1 MQNPLEFL
9 NARIDLARSSR
20 RRTKRVQSI
29 ASDERREREDL
40 GILAMA
46 DDRALDTSAST
57 ETAVQPP
64 SAVSKLVIVVTF
76 CVAIFYAEDI
86 ASALR
91 GWDSAIFWC
100 VILLFLIAS
109 RIGTQIVLRIA
120 ASGGE
125 LPANDEMFN
134 LPDINLPANEPE
146 VLQNP
151 PSTAESSSSFLS
163 SLRWRRGSASAHG

>member
-100 VILLFLIAS
+100 VILL
-109 RIGTQIVLRIA
+109 
-120 ASGGE
+120 
-125 LPANDEMFN
+125 
-134 LPDINLPANEPE
+134 
-146 VLQNP
+146 
-151 PSTAESSSSFLS
+151 
-163 SLRWRRGSASAHG
+163 